1 MSTDYISL
9 SRQAKAFFDELPPNP
24 DDAPRQVTP
33 PHMSQYPPPPET
45 ETVAYNTS
53 SYSQA
58 VLHQDTSNPPGNPID
73 PNLANAQPIQE
84 DSAHQ
89 ALQQLQDAALQEAAL
104 SSQAASQAAAAAA
117 AAQQAKQRRVAQAC
131 DNCSSRK
138 VKVREP
144 QSIQSLVNTD
154 IFSATKATHAK
165 TAQT

>member
-9 SRQAKAFFDELPPNP
+9 SRQAKAFFDEFPPNP
-24 DDAPRQVTP
+24 DDAPKQVTP
-33 PHMSQYPPPPET
+33 PHMSQYPPPSET
-45 ETVAYNTS
+45 DTVAYSTPSYPPAVPNQDS
-53 SYSQA
+53 SNY
-58 VLHQDTSNPPGNPID
+58 TPPGNPID
-73 PNLANAQPIQE
+73 PNLANVQPIQE

-138 VKVREP
+138 VKVREVYL
-144 QSIQSLVNTD
+144 LV
-154 IFSATKATHAK
+154 SRY
-165 TAQT
+165 